1 MPNLKASIKQVRK
14 ARNQTLRNK
23 IRKSKYRSLMR
34 GINILIKDN
43 KKKESLKLLSQFNSQ
58 IAKSAK
64 LSVISKK
71 TASRLVSR
79 VTKKINL
86 IKK

>member
-14 ARNQTLRNK
+14 VRSQTLRNK
-23 IRKSKYRSLMR
+23 IRKSKYKSLMR
-34 GINILIKDN
+34 GINLLIKD
-43 KKKESLKLLSQFNSQ
+43 KKKNESLKLLSQFNSQ

-64 LSVISKK
+64 SGVISKK